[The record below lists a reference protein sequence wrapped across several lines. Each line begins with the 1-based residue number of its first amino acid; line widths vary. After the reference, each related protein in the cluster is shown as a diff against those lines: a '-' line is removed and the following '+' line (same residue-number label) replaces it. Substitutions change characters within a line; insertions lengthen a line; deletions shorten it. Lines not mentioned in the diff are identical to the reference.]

1 MRIGPHHHP
10 CQRCGAKT
18 ECEGLLLRN
27 DDGFPEVIC
36 DKFHLD
42 GGEVNADFLCDECAP
57 FDPSDDPDGPWGG
70 GFAPNH

>member
-18 ECEGLLLRN
+18 ECCGDIEQNYDGAPEWTCVEFHEANGGINIDFICPSCYELPP
-27 DDGFPEVIC
+27 DDE
-36 DKFHLD
+36 
-42 GGEVNADFLCDECAP
+42 
-57 FDPSDDPDGPWGG
+57 DGPWGG